1 MLEHE
6 VLQQVREIAE
16 PILGRQSVELVELIY
31 RREGRGMVLR
41 FLVDTVRGITLD
53 ECARLNETLSQ
64 VLDGTTVLA
73 EPYILEVASPGLDR
87 PLVTR
92 KDFERVLGRRIEVA
106 TRMPMQEKSFY
117 RGTAIDVND
126 ETVTVVVAK
135 GEAVA
140 IPLSNIQKATL
151 EITFR

>member
-1 MLEHE
+1 MLEPE

-16 PILGRQSVELVELIY
+16 PILARGSVELVDLLY

-64 VLDGTTVLA
+64 ALDGTAIFA
-73 EPYILEVASPGLDR
+73 EPYTLEVASPGLDR

-106 TRMPMQEKSFY
+106 TRLPIQDKSFY

-140 IPLSNIQKATL
+140 IPLAAIQKATL
-151 EITFR
+151 EIAFR